1 MSAALAD
8 HHDPVMTD
16 HLASGKPE
24 SAAKTRTARFEE
36 IDMTADNEQ
45 VPSADAPARAASQ
58 LRRGADSTS
67 RVEPGTDPV
76 TGVNGRGSSV
86 PSVLVEGVVKRFG
99 ATVALDGAGLEVPA
113 GMVFGLLGPNG
124 AGKTTLVRILATLL
138 APDAGRAEVFGHD
151 VAGEPAA
158 VRDLIGL
165 TGQFAAVDELLTG
178 RENLEMF
185 GRLFKLS
192 REDARRRA
200 GELLERFDLAQAA
213 DRPARTY
220 SGGMRRRLDIAS
232 SLLTRPQVLFLDE
245 PTTGLDPRSRNEIWA
260 IVRELR
266 REGTTIL
273 LTTQYLEEADQ
284 LADRIAVIDRGKV
297 IAEGTGNELKDRVGG
312 QILEVELASAGQRDR
327 AQALL
332 AGVGCGEPQPDER
345 PDRLTLPA
353 PRDGLQLVEE
363 AAAELRRAQIGVS
376 DIGLRRPT
384 LDDVFLQLTGA
395 PPSEDGGGPSP
406 RTRRRP
412 RPQPPEPDA
421 PAPRRPVLRL
431 RRPPLRAVR
440 SAITDTAVVTGRN
453 LRHFIRQPDL
463 LVFSTIQP
471 VLFVLLF
478 VYVFGGA
485 IGRSLPHGVAYV
497 DFLLP
502 GVFVQSVT
510 FGASQTAVGLKEDL
524 TRGVVDRFR
533 SMPMARSAVLAG
545 RTVAD
550 LVRNIVVI
558 FLMIAVGYLV
568 GFRFLGGIAGA
579 VGCIAVV
586 AAFGFAL
593 SWIFAV
599 VALTVR
605 GAETAQTA
613 GFVVIFPLV
622 FASSVFVPVSTFPDW
637 LQAFATINP
646 VTVTADAARSLALFG
661 TTASL
666 GAAAAWIGGLLA
678 VFIPL
683 SVWRYRQ
690 IS

>member
-1 MSAALAD
+1 
-8 HHDPVMTD
+8 
-16 HLASGKPE
+16 
-24 SAAKTRTARFEE
+24 
-36 IDMTADNEQ
+36 
-45 VPSADAPARAASQ
+45 
-58 LRRGADSTS
+58 
-67 RVEPGTDPV
+67 V

-86 PSVLVEGVVKRFG
+86 SAVRVEGVVKRFG
-99 ATVALDGAGLEVPA
+99 ATVALDGAGLEIPA

-151 VAGEPAA
+151 VASEPAA
-158 VRDLIGL
+158 VRELIGL

-192 REDARRRA
+192 HQEAHRRA
-200 GELLERFDLAQAA
+200 GELLERFGLAQPG

-266 REGTTIL
+266 REGTTLL

-312 QILEVELASAGQRDR
+312 QILEVELASAGQRDQ
-327 AQALL
+327 AQAVL
-332 AGVGCGEPQPDER
+332 AGVGCGEPEPDER

-353 PRDGLQLVEE
+353 PRNGLALVEE
-363 AAAELRRAQIGVS
+363 AAAGLRRAQIGVS

-412 RPQPPEPDA
+412 RPQPPAPDV
-421 PAPRRPVLRL
+421 PAPRKPVLRL
-431 RRPPLRAVR
+431 RRPSPQAVR
-440 SAITDTAVVTGRN
+440 AAVTDTAVVTGRN

-485 IGRSLPHGVAYV
+485 ISRSLPHGAAYV

-502 GVFVQSVT
+502 GIFVQSVT
-510 FGASQTAVGLKEDL
+510 FGASQTAVGLREDL

-550 LVRNIVVI
+550 LVRNILI
-558 FLMIAVGYLV
+558 IGLMIAVGYLV
-568 GFRFLGGIAGA
+568 GFRFLGGAAGA
-579 VGCIAVV
+579 VACIAVV

-593 SWIFAV
+593 SWIFAF

-605 GAETAQTA
+605 STETAQTA

-622 FASSVFVPVSTFPDW
+622 FASSVFVPVATFPDW
-637 LQAFATINP
+637 LQAFAKINP
-646 VTVTADAARSLALFG
+646 VTVTADAARSFAFYG
-661 TTASL
+661 TSASL

-683 SVWRYRQ
+683 SVWRYRR

>member
-1 MSAALAD
+1 M
-8 HHDPVMTD
+8 
-16 HLASGKPE
+16 
-24 SAAKTRTARFEE
+24 
-36 IDMTADNEQ
+36 
-45 VPSADAPARAASQ
+45 
-58 LRRGADSTS
+58 
-67 RVEPGTDPV
+67 
-76 TGVNGRGSSV
+76 NGLTSSV
-86 PSVLVEGVVKRFG
+86 PAVRVEGVVKRFG
-99 ATVALDGAGLEVPA
+99 ATVALAGAGLEVPA
-113 GMVFGLLGPNG
+113 GMVFAMLGPNG

-138 APDAGRAEVFGHD
+138 TPDAGRAEVFGHD
-151 VAGEPAA
+151 VQRDADA
-158 VRDLIGL
+158 VRELLGL

-192 REDARRRA
+192 RDEAGRRA
-200 GELLERFDLAQAA
+200 AELLERFDLAQAA
-213 DRPARTY
+213 DRPVRTY
-220 SGGMRRRLDIAS
+220 SGGMRRRLDISS
-232 SLLTRPQVLFLDE
+232 SLLTRPRVLFLDE

-260 IVRELR
+260 TVRELR

-312 QILEVELASAGQRDR
+312 QILEVELSDVDQRD
-327 AQALL
+327 QARVVL
-332 AGVGCGEPQPDER
+332 AAVGCGDPQPDER

-353 PRDGLQLVEE
+353 PRNGLQLVEE
-363 AAAELRRAQIGVS
+363 AAAELRRAKIGVS

-395 PPSEDGGGPSP
+395 APIEEGGGTGT
-406 RTRRRP
+406 RTREHYR
-412 RPQPPEPDA
+412 RPQPAPDVA
-421 PAPRRPVLRL
+421 ARHRPALRSRL
-431 RRPPLRAVR
+431 PSGRAIR

-463 LVFSTIQP
+463 LTFSTIQP
-471 VLFVLLF
+471 VIFVLLF

-485 IGRSLPHGVAYV
+485 VGRSLPHGITYV

-502 GVFVQSVT
+502 GIFVQSVT
-510 FGASQTAVGLKEDL
+510 FRASQTAVGLSEDL
-524 TRGVVDRFR
+524 QRGVVDRFR

-550 LVRNIVVI
+550 LVRNVLII
-558 FLMIAVGYLV
+558 GLMIAVGYAV
-568 GFRFLGGIAGA
+568 GFRFHGGLAGA
-579 VGCIAVV
+579 LACVAVV

-593 SWIFAV
+593 SWIFAF

-605 GAETAQTA
+605 GAEAAQTA

-622 FASSVFVPVSTFPDW
+622 FASSVFVPVSTLPHW
-637 LQAFATINP
+637 LQAFAKISP
-646 VTVTADAARSLALFG
+646 VTVTADAARSLALSG
-661 TTASL
+661 APASL

-683 SVWRYRQ
+683 SVWRYRRM
-690 IS
+690 S

>member
-1 MSAALAD
+1 
-8 HHDPVMTD
+8 
-16 HLASGKPE
+16 
-24 SAAKTRTARFEE
+24 
-36 IDMTADNEQ
+36 
-45 VPSADAPARAASQ
+45 VPAVR
-58 LRRGADSTS
+58 
-67 RVEPGTDPV
+67 
-76 TGVNGRGSSV
+76 
-86 PSVLVEGVVKRFG
+86 VEGVVKRFG
-99 ATVALDGAGLEVPA
+99 STVALDGAGVEVPA

-138 APDAGRAEVFGHD
+138 GPDAGRAEVFGHD
-151 VAGEPAA
+151 VVREPAA
-158 VRDLIGL
+158 VREMIGL

-192 REDARRRA
+192 PAAARRRA
-200 GELLERFDLAQAA
+200 GELLERFDLVQAA
-213 DRPARTY
+213 GRPARTY

-232 SLLTRPQVLFLDE
+232 SLLTRPRVLFLDE

-266 REGTTIL
+266 REGTTLL

-312 QILEVELASAGQRDR
+312 QILEVELSSAGQRDR
-327 AQALL
+327 AQAVL
-332 AGVGCGEPQPDER
+332 AGVGCGEPEPDER

-353 PRDGLQLVEE
+353 PRNGLQLVEE
-363 AAAELRRAQIGVS
+363 AAAGLRRAQIGVS

-395 PPSEDGGGPSP
+395 SPSENGDRPSA
-406 RTRRRP
+406 RRQ
-412 RPQPPEPDA
+412 QPTPDV
-421 PAPRRPVLRL
+421 PAPRRPVLGL
-431 RRPPLRAVR
+431 RRPSPQAVR
-440 SAITDTAVVTGRN
+440 SAISDTAVVTGRN

-485 IGRSLPHGVAYV
+485 IGRSLPHGVTYV

-502 GVFVQSVT
+502 GILVQSVT

-550 LVRNIVVI
+550 LVRNIAI
-558 FLMIAVGYLV
+558 IGLMIAVGYAV
-568 GFRFLGGIAGA
+568 GFRFLGGVAGA
-579 VGCIAVV
+579 VACVAVV
-586 AAFGFAL
+586 AAFGLAL
-593 SWIFAV
+593 SWIFAL

-637 LQAFATINP
+637 LQAFAKINP
-646 VTVTADAARSLALFG
+646 VTVTADAARSLALYG
-661 TTASL
+661 TPASL